1 MVPKDGAKC
10 REAVEAKR
18 ESECNMT
25 CSDVKMEIQEDEQ
38 GLCTDDDK
46 LPRLVRYQATKVGE
60 DETEVLHD
68 LLQMKTA
75 VFGSLQVVS
84 GLPSVGI
91 GLTMAV
97 SLRINES
104 LVTLFRVAHVT
115 GMLFILAGV
124 VSSVL
129 IRYPVLITVSL
140 AINKA
145 CIVFAIVAV
154 GLITTDLT
162 EWTHKGNYL
171 MMVLMELCIL
181 GFQLLLSVILC
192 VWISKVKCGTLNN

>member
-1 MVPKDGAKC
+1 MA
-10 REAVEAKR
+10 
-18 ESECNMT
+18 
-25 CSDVKMEIQEDEQ
+25 CSDVKMAIQEDEQ

-84 GLPSVGI
+84 GLLSVGI

-97 SLRINES
+97 SLMINES
-104 LVTLFRVAHVT
+104 LVTLFRVAHMT
-115 GMLFILAGV
+115 GMLFIIAGV
-124 VSSVL
+124 VSSVT
-129 IRYPVLITVSL
+129 IRYPFLITVSL
-140 AINKA
+140 VINKA
-145 CIVFAIVAV
+145 CIVFGIVAV
-154 GLITTDLT
+154 GLITTDLIQ
-162 EWTHKGNYL
+162 WTHQGNYL

-192 VWISKVKCGTLNN
+192 MRLSKVKCGAL